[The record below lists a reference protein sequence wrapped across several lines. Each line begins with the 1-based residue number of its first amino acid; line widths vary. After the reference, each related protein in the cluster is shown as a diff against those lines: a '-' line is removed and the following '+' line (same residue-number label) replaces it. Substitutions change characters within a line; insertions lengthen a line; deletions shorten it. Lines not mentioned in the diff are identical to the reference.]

1 MDQELIDLKNR
12 FQPGDKELF
21 HSVLARIGDK
31 WSLMVI
37 IMLTRK
43 SQRYTELLDNI
54 PAISRRMLT
63 VTLRQLERDGLVRR
77 IVHSDVP
84 PWSEYGVTDLGL
96 TLREPVVAIAAWAL
110 DHREEILTNRETFDA
125 SHTE

>member
-1 MDQELIDLKNR
+1 MDQQLLELKNR

-37 IMLTRK
+37 IMLTKK
-43 SQRYTELLDNI
+43 SQRYTELLENI

-63 VTLRQLERDGLVRR
+63 VTLRQLERDGLVQR
-77 IVHSDVP
+77 IVHADVP
-84 PWSEYGVTDLGL
+84 PWSEYGVTALGL
-96 TLREPVVAIAAWAL
+96 TLREPVVAIAEWAL
-110 DHREEILTNRETFDA
+110 DHREEILSNRESFDV
-125 SHTE
+125 SHAE

>member
-1 MDQELIDLKNR
+1 VDQELIDLKNR

-37 IMLTRK
+37 IMLTKK

-77 IVHSDVP
+77 IVHADVP

-110 DHREEILTNRETFDA
+110 DHREEILSNRETFDA
-125 SHTE
+125 SHAE

>member
-1 MDQELIDLKNR
+1 MDQQLRELKNR

-37 IMLTRK
+37 IMLSKK

-63 VTLRQLERDGLVRR
+63 VTLRQLERDGLVHR
-77 IVHSDVP
+77 IVHADLP

-96 TLREPVVAIAAWAL
+96 TLREPVVAIAEWAL
-110 DHREEILTNRETFDA
+110 DHREEILSNRESFDD
-125 SHTE
+125 SHAD